1 MADLEAFIHRDDLP
15 TLIQVAVAHAQ
26 FESTHPFVD
35 GNGRTGRA
43 PAHAMLRHRK
53 VTIHSTAPISA
64 RILRDIPGC
73 FDALTA
79 YRQGNA
85 HAIVKIFID
94 VSIYAAATGQALL
107 HALADELE
115 ESRNRLQG
123 LRSNSTAF
131 KLLPLLIAQPVIS
144 SNYVKTSL
152 GVTDAVAHRAFAT
165 LNDRG
170 VLKEKSGLRKKRVWQ
185 HDHIL
190 RILDDYAATIRRD
203 SVH

>member
-1 MADLEAFIHRDDLP
+1 
-15 TLIQVAVAHAQ
+15 
-26 FESTHPFVD
+26 
-35 GNGRTGRA
+35 
-43 PAHAMLRHRK
+43 
-53 VTIHSTAPISA
+53 
-64 RILRDIPGC
+64 
-73 FDALTA
+73 
-79 YRQGNA
+79 GNA
-85 HAIVKIFID
+85 LAIVKIFID